1 MSLHLYRQVTDSAL
15 PWEEK
20 FVLLRLAFTATDDG
34 LAMLPLDKLA
44 SDTSFSDDEIALHLK
59 ALTEKG
65 IVEDR
70 SVSVRNPTGETS
82 TCAGYQILPERFP
95 KWTPELRK
103 KLLEEDA
110 S

>member
-44 SDTSFSDDEIALHLK
+44 SDTSFSNEEIGLHLR
-59 ALTEKG
+59 ALAEKG
-65 IVEDR
+65 IIEDR

-82 TCAGYQILPERFP
+82 TCAGYQILPEQSP
-95 KWTPELRK
+95 KWTPELRRA
-103 KLLEEDA
+103 LLRDEE
-110 S
+110 

>member
-15 PWEEK
+15 PWEER

-44 SDTSFSDDEIALHLK
+44 SDTSFSNEEIGLHLRTL
-59 ALTEKG
+59 AEKG
-65 IVEDR
+65 IIEDR

-95 KWTPELRK
+95 KWTAELRRA
-103 KLLEEDA
+103 LLRDEE
-110 S
+110 